1 MKGIFTG
8 IILSVFS
15 LVSVAKNG
23 DWELEKNESGIKV
36 YTRTIEGEDIREFK
50 ATVLLDAPVKKVAD
64 IILDINS
71 YASWYPQIS
80 EAKIIKKINSNE
92 YYVYN
97 VLDLPWPTSDRDGVS
112 KMNITITEAET
123 LIKMVA
129 INGVKPKNPDYVRIT
144 KSYGFWKFTKQG
156 TKTSL
161 HFQYFANPGGSVPDW
176 IINMFIVD
184 NPFETLQ
191 ILRTKLKS

>member
-1 MKGIFTG
+1 MKIF
-8 IILSVFS
+8 LLS
-15 LVSVAKNG
+15 LVSFITATTVSAKNG
-23 DWELEKNESGIKV
+23 DWELEKNETGIKV

-64 IILDINS
+64 IILDINN

-80 EAKIIKKINSNE
+80 EAKIIKKIHSNE

-97 VLDLPWPTSDRDGVS
+97 VIDLPWPTSDRDGVS
-112 KMNITITEAET
+112 KMNITITEAAT
-123 LIKMVA
+123 TIKIEA
-129 INGVKPKNPDYVRIT
+129 INGIKPKNPDYVRIT
-144 KSYGFWKFTKQG
+144 KSYGYWKLTKQG

-161 HFQYFANPGGSVPDW
+161 HFQYFANPGGSLPDW
-176 IINMFIVD
+176 VINMYIVD

>member
-1 MKGIFTG
+1 MKT
-8 IILSVFS
+8 ILLSITCLLSSTLS
-15 LVSVAKNG
+15 LATNG

-36 YTRTIEGEDIREFK
+36 YTRTIDGEDIREFK
-50 ATVLLDAPVKKVAD
+50 ATVLIDAPVKKVAD
-64 IILDINS
+64 IILDINNYS
-71 YASWYPQIS
+71 TWYPQIS
-80 EAKIIKKINSNE
+80 ESKIIKKINSNE

-97 VLDLPWPTSDRDGVS
+97 VLDLPWPSSDRDGVS
-112 KMNITITEAET
+112 KMNITITEAAT
-123 LIKMVA
+123 TIKMEA

-161 HFQYFANPGGSVPDW
+161 HFQYFANPGGSLPDW

-191 ILRTKLKS
+191 ILRTKAKS